1 LRSFDER
8 HQVIRIAPSKPYQ
21 MGQTGAPRKVHE
33 CRDTFAQC
41 SFNHYHRG
49 RDWLSGPLQGTRPRI
64 MSEPDDLMTALDPTS
79 FGAYRPTG
87 WAETLISYTRSMP
100 RNWAG
105 RRVAYAL
112 RQIAIWMLRGQP
124 LDVDALGAK
133 MRLYPYNNVCEK
145 RLVFTPQYFD
155 PDEREFLSQH
165 IHEGYVFVDV
175 GANVG
180 GYTLFVAARA
190 GQSGRVLAIE
200 PQPNIFERLAYNIR
214 QNRFGTVKALDCAV
228 ADKTGDV
235 TLFVDMKNH
244 GESSVKFVGLGQGP
258 SVRVPAKALAD
269 LLKDEGFERVDA
281 IKLDVE
287 GAEDLILQPFL
298 ANAPESMLP
307 TLFIIENGA
316 GRWQVDL
323 VGLLVARGYELV
335 KRTRVNLIFQR
346 KTA

>member
-1 LRSFDER
+1 MREFEHEIVERLGRDAGLHHRHEKIQRFSGQPARTPHTLEGLGPVELDLAGLATSALRSFDER
-8 HQVIRIAPSKPYQ
+8 HQVIRIAPSKPDH

-105 RRVAYAL
+105 RRLAFAL
-112 RQIAIWMLRGQP
+112 RQIAIWMLRGEP
-124 LDVDALGAK
+124 LDVETLGAK

-145 RLVFTPQYFD
+145 RLRVHAAVFRSGRARVP
-155 PDEREFLSQH
+155 LAA
-165 IHEGYVFVDV
+165 IHEGFVFVDV

-180 GYTLFVAARA
+180 GYSLFVAARA
-190 GQSGRVLAIE
+190 GSPAGSSPSSRSRTSSSALSTISGRI
-200 PQPNIFERLAYNIR
+200 
-214 QNRFGTVKALDCAV
+214 RFGTVKALDCAV

-235 TLFVDMKNH
+235 TLVHRHEEPWRIEREVHRPWQGPLDPGAREDSCRSFCRTRA
-244 GESSVKFVGLGQGP
+244 SSVWTP
-258 SVRVPAKALAD
+258 SSSMSKA
-269 LLKDEGFERVDA
+269 
-281 IKLDVE
+281 
-287 GAEDLILQPFL
+287 
-298 ANAPESMLP
+298 
-307 TLFIIENGA
+307 
-316 GRWQVDL
+316 
-323 VGLLVARGYELV
+323 
-335 KRTRVNLIFQR
+335 R
-346 KTA
+346 KT